1 MEKSPPVTEVV
12 GESEVDAV
20 GAIPVVPSILQTLCE
35 SSGMG
40 FAAVAR
46 VTDTKWLACAVH
58 DGIGFGLK
66 AGGELPLQTTL
77 CHEVRCENRE
87 IVIDHVA
94 EDPQYRDHDTPRLY
108 GLQSYISIP
117 IVLSDGSFYGTLC
130 AIDARP
136 NKIKGTA
143 IVPMTRLFAQ
153 LIARHLDDQRKL
165 FDSEEALSLSREAN
179 ELREQFV
186 AVLGHDLKNPV
197 AALRGGVDLLRKQ
210 PQSDKAR
217 TVLAAMDEAGG
228 RALRLIDHMLDL
240 ARGRSDGG
248 LAIERETGKLMAT
261 TLDEVVGEM
270 KLAHPDRDI
279 RSSWPP
285 DLRVD
290 ADHGRIAQ
298 LFSNLLGNAI
308 AHGAP
313 DQPVQIEAN
322 VEGDRFV
329 LSVANGG
336 EPIPETELAHLFR
349 PYYRVRSVRRR
360 EGLGL
365 GLFIASKIAEAHS
378 GTLTVKSDAE
388 GTVFTLR
395 MPAVA

>member
-1 MEKSPPVTEVV
+1 MEKSSPVIEVV
-12 GESEVDAV
+12 GESEIDAV
-20 GAIPVVPSILQTLCE
+20 GAIPVVPSILQTLCA

-66 AGGELPLQTTL
+66 AGDELPLQTTL

-94 EDPQYRDHDTPRLY
+94 EDPQYRDHHTPRLY

-117 IVLSDGSFYGTLC
+117 IVLGDGSFYGTLC

-136 NKIKGTA
+136 NKIKGTPV
-143 IVPMTRLFAQ
+143 VPMTRLFAQ

-165 FDSEEALSLSREAN
+165 ADSEEALSLSRAAN

-248 LAIERETGKLMAT
+248 LAIECEIGKLMAT

-290 ADHGRIAQ
+290 ADHARIAQ
-298 LFSNLLGNAI
+298 LCSNLLGNAI

-322 VEGDRFV
+322 VQGDRFV

-336 EPIPETELAHLFR
+336 EPIPETELAQLFR

-378 GTLTVKSDAE
+378 GTLTVNSDAE

>member
-1 MEKSPPVTEVV
+1 MTEVV

-66 AGGELPLQTTL
+66 VGGELPLQTTL

-94 EDPQYRDHDTPRLY
+94 EDPQFRDHHTPRLY

-117 IVLSDGSFYGTLC
+117 IVLGDGSFYGTLC
-130 AIDARP
+130 VIDARP
-136 NKIKGTA
+136 NKIKGTPV
-143 IVPMTRLFAQ
+143 VPMTRLFAQ

-165 FDSEEALSLSREAN
+165 ADSEEALSLSREAN

-197 AALRGGVDLLRKQ
+197 AALRGGVYLLRKQ

-248 LAIERETGKLMAT
+248 LAIEREIRKLMAT
-261 TLDEVVGEM
+261 TLDEVVDEM

-298 LFSNLLGNAI
+298 LCSNLLGNAI

-322 VEGDRFV
+322 GRGRPV
-329 LSVANGG
+329 LTVGG
-336 EPIPETELAHLFR
+336 ERRRTDSGNGVGPAIPALLSRAVGSASRR
-349 PYYRVRSVRRR
+349 PRPRSVHRLKDCRGSFR
-360 EGLGL
+360 HADRQ
-365 GLFIASKIAEAHS
+365 F
-378 GTLTVKSDAE
+378 
-388 GTVFTLR
+388 R
-395 MPAVA
+395 C